1 METGKETLRVTTH
14 NETRG
19 KAERIKKDN
28 ISAGILFSLIRGMID
43 RAIIRKMNMIDNC
56 VCERERDRER
66 NRLIDR

>member
-1 METGKETLRVTTH
+1 MKTGKETLRVTTH

-43 RAIIRKMNMIDNC
+43 RAIIRKMNMIDDC
-56 VCERERDRER
+56 V
-66 NRLIDR
+66 